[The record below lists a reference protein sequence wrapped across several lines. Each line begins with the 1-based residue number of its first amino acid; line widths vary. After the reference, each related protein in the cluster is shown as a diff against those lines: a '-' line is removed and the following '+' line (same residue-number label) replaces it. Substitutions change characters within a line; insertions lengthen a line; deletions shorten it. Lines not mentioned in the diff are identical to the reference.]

1 MLRFFLSRPIYSCC
15 SFTKAC
21 HARILTL
28 LLQTL
33 TNTEYNNKMPNQIK
47 CPKCGEEFEISDAM
61 SQSNK
66 EQLEKD
72 REELKIKFEKESE
85 EKVRVQLADKT
96 KLIEEELK
104 FKDQKL
110 SEARAE
116 ALKMHQEKLKL
127 EDEKKNFELEKQ
139 KQLDQERDKIRQ
151 QTLLE
156 ASDAHRLKDLEKE
169 KMINDL
175 KKSLEDAQLK
185 ANQGS
190 QQLQGEVQEL
200 DLEEYLHTAFPHDEI
215 NPVGK
220 GVRGADISQVVRTN
234 LGTTC
239 GVILWES
246 KRTKAW
252 VDDWAVKL
260 KDDLRASKANI
271 PVIITTVLPKEVKS
285 GFGFFQGVWV
295 AEPKYVQPLAEILR
309 KNLIDIAREKHNGQ
323 DRGTKADMIY
333 TYLTSDAFVQQIQ
346 SIIEVHQN
354 MQLQISKE
362 RAAFEKIWK
371 EREAQAERIIMSTA
385 GIYGSIQ
392 GVAGQSLP
400 SVKGLDLLE
409 P

>member
-1 MLRFFLSRPIYSCC
+1 MANL
-15 SFTKAC
+15 
-21 HARILTL
+21 
-28 LLQTL
+28 
-33 TNTEYNNKMPNQIK
+33 IK
-47 CPKCGEEFEISDAM
+47 CPKCSEEIEVSEALSHTI
-61 SQSNK
+61 K

-72 REELKIKFEKESE
+72 LKEKIFHEAEQKFKTESE
-85 EKVRVQLADKT
+85 EGV
-96 KLIEEELK
+96 KLLREELK
-104 FKDQKL
+104 FKNQKL
-110 SEARAE
+110 EETRDE
-116 ALKMHQEKLKL
+116 ALKLHQEKLRL
-127 EDEKKNFELEKQ
+127 EDEKKSFELEKQ
-139 KQLDQERDKIRQ
+139 RQLNEERDKIRQ

-156 ASDAHRLKDLEKE
+156 VSDAHRMKDLEKE
-169 KMINDL
+169 KIINDL

-185 ANQGS
+185 ATQSS

-200 DLEEYLHTAFPHDEI
+200 DLEGYLQSAFPLDEI

-220 GVRGADISQVVRTN
+220 GVRGADISQVVRTS
-234 LGTTC
+234 LGTVC

-252 VDDWAVKL
+252 TDDWATKL

-271 PVIITTVLPKEVKS
+271 PVIITSVLPKDIKS

-309 KNLIDIAREKHNGQ
+309 KNLIDVAREKHNGQ

-333 TYLTSDAFVQQIQ
+333 TYLTSDAFVHQIQ
-346 SIIEVHQN
+346 NIIEVHQN
-354 MQLQISKE
+354 MKNQIQKE

-371 EREAQAERIIMSTA
+371 ERESQAERIMISTA

-400 SVKGLDLLE
+400 VVKGLDLLE

>member
-1 MLRFFLSRPIYSCC
+1 MANL
-15 SFTKAC
+15 
-21 HARILTL
+21 
-28 LLQTL
+28 
-33 TNTEYNNKMPNQIK
+33 IK
-47 CPKCGEEFEISDAM
+47 CPKCGEEIEVTEALSATIKDELGKTLHDEGF
-61 SQSNK
+61 K
-66 EQLEKD
+66 EAEEKYKI
-72 REELKIKFEKESE
+72 ELLFKSKKLDESRESE
-85 EKVRVQLADKT
+85 LLLR
-96 KLIEEELK
+96 
-104 FKDQKL
+104 
-110 SEARAE
+110 
-116 ALKMHQEKLKL
+116 QEKLKL
-127 EDEKKNFELEKQ
+127 EDEKKTFELDKQ
-139 KQLDQERDKIRQ
+139 KQLETERDKIRQ

-169 KMINDL
+169 KLINDL

-190 QQLQGEVQEL
+190 QQLQGEVLEL
-200 DLEEYLHTAFPHDEI
+200 DLEDFLHTAFPHDEI

-252 VDDWAVKL
+252 VDDWANKL
-260 KDDLRASKANI
+260 KDDMRSSKANI
-271 PVIITTVLPKEVKS
+271 PVIITTVLPKEIKS

-295 AEPKYVQPLAEILR
+295 AEPKFIHPLAEILR
-309 KNLIDIAREKHNGQ
+309 KNLIDVAREKHNSQ
-323 DRGTKADMIY
+323 DRGTKADLIY

-354 MQLQISKE
+354 MQLQIQKE
-362 RAAFEKIWK
+362 RISFEKIWK
-371 EREAQAERIIMSTA
+371 EREAQAQRIIISTA

-400 SVKGLDLLE
+400 PVKGLDLIE
-409 P
+409 E